1 MPGPRLLSLLPSAT
15 EIIYSL
21 GLGEHLVGRSHECDF
36 PPSVSSLPVCSHP
49 ALSVTGSSAEIDR
62 LVKSRLAAAAS
73 IYDLDSELIRKLQP
87 THLFTQTQCEVCAV
101 TLDDVE
107 RALRSEYSVKAKII
121 SLEPHVLSDLWRD
134 IRNVAAA
141 VDCVSLAEPVIE
153 VLQTKM
159 EAIRLRAQNA
169 GSSPTVAAIEWIE
182 PLMSAGNW
190 APEII
195 DMAGGKNLFGSS
207 GQHSPWMTWQ
217 ELAVSDP
224 DVIIAFPCG
233 FDLSRT
239 RAEMHWL
246 TDRPEWNE
254 LKAVRSRRVYLCD
267 GNQFLN
273 RPGPRLVESLQILA
287 EIIQPAIFAPNL
299 EGVGWQ
305 RL

>member
-1 MPGPRLLSLLPSAT
+1 MQTLRLLSLLPSAT

-21 GLGEHLVGRSHECDF
+21 QLGEHLVGRSHECDF
-36 PPSVSSLPVCSHP
+36 PSSVSALPVCSHP
-49 ALSVTGSSAEIDR
+49 SLSIAGSSAEIDR

-73 IYDLDSELIRKLQP
+73 IYDLDSELIRRLQP
-87 THLFTQTQCEVCAV
+87 THLFTQTQCKVCAV
-101 TLDDVE
+101 NLDDVE
-107 RALRSEYSVKAKII
+107 RALRSEYSVEAEII

-141 VDCVSLAEPVIE
+141 VDCVSRAEPVIE
-153 VLQTKM
+153 HLQTRM

-169 GSSPTVAAIEWIE
+169 DSRPTVAAIEWIE

-190 APEII
+190 APEMIE
-195 DMAGGKNLFGSS
+195 MAGGKNLFGSA
-207 GQHSPWMTWQ
+207 GQHSPWMTWKD
-217 ELAVSDP
+217 LVASDP
-224 DVIIAFPCG
+224 EVIIAFPCG
-233 FDLSRT
+233 FNLSRT

-246 TDRPEWNE
+246 TGRPEWNE
-254 LKAVRSRRVYLCD
+254 LKAVRSRQVYLCD

-287 EIIQPAIFAPNL
+287 EIIQPAIFAPKL
-299 EGVGWQ
+299 ERVGWQ